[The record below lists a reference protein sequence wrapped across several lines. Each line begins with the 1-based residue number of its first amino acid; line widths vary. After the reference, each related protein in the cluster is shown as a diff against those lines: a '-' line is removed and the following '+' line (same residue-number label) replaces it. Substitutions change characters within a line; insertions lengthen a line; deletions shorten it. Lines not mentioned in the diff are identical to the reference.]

1 MVGRMKQDGDMIK
14 FRSTFFKDLDEI
26 KAEINRIN
34 LIVDN
39 GNIDMQTLE
48 DIAKANKAI
57 FEAKKRIL
65 EKITHE

>member
-1 MVGRMKQDGDMIK
+1 MKQDGDMIK